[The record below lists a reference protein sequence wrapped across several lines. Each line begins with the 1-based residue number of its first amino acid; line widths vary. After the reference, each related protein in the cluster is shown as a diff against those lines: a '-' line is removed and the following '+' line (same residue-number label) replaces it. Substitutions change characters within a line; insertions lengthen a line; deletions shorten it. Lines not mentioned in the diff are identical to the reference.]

1 MVGSLVFAAVAF
13 RAGLRLR
20 QNRRDRKPG
29 RADLWRLHLRVAK
42 PAVLTVLI
50 GFVAGPISAI
60 WLRDWGPFS
69 TLHAWLGLAAA
80 TLFVAAA
87 FEGRRRELGRGGS
100 RDRHALLA
108 ALALLFGAAAAMA
121 GMVLLP

>member
-1 MVGSLVFAAVAF
+1 MVASLLLAAAAF

-29 RADLWRLHLRVAK
+29 RAELWRLHLRLAK
-42 PAVLTVLI
+42 PAVLCVLVGFSI
-50 GFVAGPISAI
+50 GPASAV

-69 TLHAWLGLAAA
+69 TFHAWLGLAAA
-80 TLFVAAA
+80 GLFVAAA
-87 FEGRRRELGRGGS
+87 YEGRKREQGDGGS
-100 RDRHALLA
+100 RDRHALLG
-108 ALALLFGAAAAMA
+108 ALALLLGAAAAMA